1 MIGEAAMKALVLSTL
16 IAAVSLGAGGA
27 AQAKPLS
34 RIIAEMGLTPADFE
48 VVSATST
55 ALLSSGTPAVGQERA
70 WLNQETGSKGTIRV
84 QSVQDN
90 CVILQH
96 FVQPEGAEAAREI
109 RTRRCKTAD
118 GNWILA
124 P

>member
-1 MIGEAAMKALVLSTL
+1 MKARISFVL
-16 IAAVSLGAGGA
+16 AVVSAMGLAVA

-48 VVSATST
+48 VVNAASN
-55 ALLSSGTPAVGQERA
+55 ALLSGGTPGRGQEQA
-70 WLNQETGSKGTIRV
+70 WVNEDTGSKGTIRV
-84 QSVQDN
+84 QSVEGN
-90 CVILQH
+90 CVVLQH
-96 FVQPEGAEAAREI
+96 LVQPEGAEEARDI
-109 RTRRCKTAD
+109 RTRRCKDAS

>member
-1 MIGEAAMKALVLSTL
+1 MKAFVCTALV
-16 IAAVSLGAGGA
+16 AALFVGTGGI
-27 AQAKPLS
+27 AQAKSLS
-34 RIIAEMGLTPADFE
+34 RIIAEMGLSPADFE
-48 VVSATST
+48 VLSATSN
-55 ALLSSGTPAVGQERA
+55 ALLSSGSPSVGQERA

-96 FVQPEGAEAAREI
+96 VVQPEGAEQARDI
-109 RTRRCKTAD
+109 RTRRCMTAD
-118 GNWILA
+118 GKWILT

>member
-1 MIGEAAMKALVLSTL
+1 MNARITLAVISLVLATS
-16 IAAVSLGAGGA
+16 A

-48 VVSATST
+48 VVSANSNELLASGPST
-55 ALLSSGTPAVGQERA
+55 GKERSWVNA
-70 WLNQETGSKGTIRV
+70 ETGSKGVIRIGA
-84 QSVQDN
+84 VQDN

-96 FVQPEGAEAAREI
+96 FVEPAGENAREI
-109 RTRRCKTAD
+109 RTRRCND
-118 GNWILA
+118 GNGNWILS

>member
-1 MIGEAAMKALVLSTL
+1 MKAFVCTALAATL
-16 IAAVSLGAGGA
+16 FLGTNGF

-34 RIIAEMGLTPADFE
+34 RIIAEMGLSPADFE
-48 VVSATST
+48 VVNATSN
-55 ALLSSGTPAVGQERA
+55 ALLSSGSPSIGQERA
-70 WLNQETGSKGTIRV
+70 WLNQDTGSKGTIRV
-84 QSVQDN
+84 QSIQDN

-96 FVQPEGAEAAREI
+96 VVQPEGAEQARDI
-109 RTRRCKTAD
+109 RTRRCRTAD

>member
-1 MIGEAAMKALVLSTL
+1 MKAFVYTALV
-16 IAAVSLGAGGA
+16 AALFLGVGGI

-34 RIIAEMGLTPADFE
+34 RIIAEMGLSPADFE
-48 VVSATST
+48 VLNDTSN
-55 ALLSSGTPAVGQERA
+55 ALLSTGTPSVGQERA
-70 WLNQETGSKGTIRV
+70 WLNQDTGSKGTIRV
-84 QSVQDN
+84 QSVQGN

-96 FVQPEGAEAAREI
+96 FVQPEGTAQARDI

-118 GNWILA
+118 GNWILT

>member
-1 MIGEAAMKALVLSTL
+1 MKAFVYSALV
-16 IAAVSLGAGGA
+16 AALFLGMGGT

-34 RIIAEMGLTPADFE
+34 RIIAEMGLSPADFE
-48 VVSATST
+48 VLNDTSN
-55 ALLSSGTPAVGQERA
+55 ALLSSGSPSVGQERA
-70 WLNQETGSKGTIRV
+70 WLNQATGSKGTIRV

-96 FVQPEGAEAAREI
+96 VVQPEGAAQARDI
-109 RTRRCKTAD
+109 RTRRCRTAD
-118 GNWILA
+118 GNWILT

>member
-1 MIGEAAMKALVLSTL
+1 MKAFIYTALV
-16 IAAVSLGAGGA
+16 AALFLGTNGN

-34 RIIAEMGLTPADFE
+34 RIIAEMGLSPADFE
-48 VVSATST
+48 VLNATSN
-55 ALLSSGTPAVGQERA
+55 ALLSSGSPSVGQERA
-70 WLNQETGSKGTIRV
+70 WLNQDTGSKGTIRI

-96 FVQPEGAEAAREI
+96 VVQPEGSEQSRDI
-109 RTRRCKTAD
+109 RTRRCMTAD
-118 GNWILA
+118 GNWILT